1 MFADIPFITSS
12 ASTMNLHLKL
22 EKVKEVFPVPEYVQI

>member
-12 ASTMNLHLKL
+12 ASAMNLHLKL
-22 EKVKEVFPVPEYVQI
+22 QKVKEVFPVPEYVQI